1 MTSAEHDERTTATA
15 SRGWVPLS
23 PDQVRQRTFR
33 ENQRGRRGYR
43 REDVDA
49 FLGRVADEVQRWSAA
64 YNHMDNEVRRLRNYF
79 RGQGIDPAAP
89 RAPIMSLDA
98 VNTMAQAQAHADQ
111 LIANAQAHARA
122 MQFDAREQA
131 EAIVAKARREAD
143 HAAHAYRAEAGE
155 AYTADREQVERLA
168 SLGRSILC
176 ALNGASTQLDGA
188 SAQMRAI
195 AEAFTAELTK
205 TIEPTGRQ
213 LSPPAAPPDRP
224 R

>member
-1 MTSAEHDERTTATA
+1 MTTEHDERA
-15 SRGWVPLS
+15 SASHGWVPLS

-33 ENQRGRRGYR
+33 EHQRGRRGYR

-49 FLGRVADEVQRWSAA
+49 FLGRMADEVQRWGAA

-79 RGQGIDPAAP
+79 RGQGIDPELP
-89 RAPIMSLDA
+89 RVRTLSLDA
-98 VNTMAQAQAHADQ
+98 VNTMVQAQAHADQ

-122 MQFDAREQA
+122 MQFDARDQA
-131 EAIVAKARREAD
+131 EAIVAKARKEAD
-143 HAAHAYRAEAGE
+143 RAAHAYRAQAGE
-155 AYTADREQVERLA
+155 AYTADREQIERLT
-168 SLGRSILC
+168 SLGRSILG

-205 TIEPTGRQ
+205 TIEPTDRQ
-213 LSPPAAPPDRP
+213 VTASPDRP
-224 R
+224 L